1 MNKGNRSQ
9 KVKIMCAWCDKEIG
23 EKNGEGLE
31 GVSHSICG
39 ECLDK
44 LEAEV
49 ENETGTEDEQI
60 DKRLL

>member
-1 MNKGNRSQ
+1 M
-9 KVKIMCAWCDKEIG
+9 KIMCAWCDKEMG

-49 ENETGTEDEQI
+49 ENETGAEDEQI